1 MINAHQASLSITMLD
16 GLQNANMTK
25 SIFIC
30 LALFVFGCKQ
40 KDRSGAVET
49 VLLKSRTMNFNEAL
63 GKAYAIDLIGNQL
76 IVRDDQVDTKLTI
89 FDLDSDAKKPVY
101 TGYVGQG
108 PGELTNPGPM
118 IMDAHQFLLYDGSKM
133 KLLSFQLD
141 SLKIPN
147 YKPQEAVSVKESGII
162 DIKKI
167 SKDMFLAVGVFPEN
181 RFLLINIRGETVGRL
196 GTYPIALTG
205 DMPEYVRAIAAQSM
219 LTTNLEKNRSAT
231 AMRYGEH
238 IQFHAFNL
246 SNTLSEAKLLN
257 EHNAFL
263 PEYTTKDYD
272 GSANF
277 KPTDKTRWGY
287 LSLSS
292 NADFV
297 YALYSGKPQIPGTK
311 FYQGN
316 QVHVLDWTGRLVK
329 KIELDKEAISIT
341 CNQSELYSLLEGEN
355 GYEIVKYK
363 L

>member
-1 MINAHQASLSITMLD
+1 
-16 GLQNANMTK
+16 MTK
-25 SIFIC
+25 LYFIC

-40 KDRSGAVET
+40 KDRSGSVET
-49 VLLKSRTMNFNEAL
+49 VSMKSETMNFHESL
-63 GKAYAIDLIGNQL
+63 GKAYAIDRIGSQL
-76 IVRDDQVDTKLTI
+76 IVRDDQVETKLTI
-89 FDLDSDAKKPVY
+89 FDLDSDAVHPIY
-101 TGYVGQG
+101 TGLVGQG

-118 IMDAHQFLLYDGSKM
+118 IMDGNRFLIYDGAKM

-141 SLKIPN
+141 SLKTPN
-147 YKPQEAVSVKESGII
+147 YKPQELISIKESGII

-181 RFLLINIRGETVGRL
+181 RFLLINSQGETVGRL

-219 LTTNLEKNRSAT
+219 LTTNLEKNISAT

-238 IQFHAFNL
+238 IQFHAFHL
-246 SNTLSEAKLLN
+246 RDASSEAKLLN
-257 EHNAFL
+257 EHNVFL
-263 PEYTTKDYD
+263 PEYTTKEYD

-292 NADFV
+292 NANFV
-297 YALYSGKPQIPGTK
+297 YALYSGKPQLPGTK

-316 QVHVLDWTGRLVK
+316 EVHVFDWNGQLLK
-329 KIELDKEAISIT
+329 KIELDKESISIT
-341 CNQSELYSLLEGEN
+341 CNQTDLYALFEGEN

-363 L
+363 F